1 MNRRLSV
8 IILLLLFIAAAAFA
22 GERKL
27 RFAATGGLVLQ
38 NDFLGQF
45 LLPGTAGGGGD
56 GANGSGSPAGAGT
69 AGTGLALAY
78 PVSEKS
84 RLMNIELAIANWYNI
99 YPYRGNRTHTFRVG
113 FGIRVFLNLF
123 DSIRPYFTHD
133 ICSHLVWVSDRT
145 GYASAYGILLGLGI
159 DIPLGLS
166 GGGGR
171 GDTPNRLKP
180 GGLETSSIFFDLS
193 YNTFRLAQFSP
204 EPEEVKFIAATIG
217 FSWLVGGRNR

>member
-8 IILLLLFIAAAAFA
+8 IILILLFIAAAAFA

-27 RFAATGGLVLQ
+27 RFAATGGIVLQ

-45 LLPGTAGGGGD
+45 LLKGAAGVGGD
-56 GANGSGSPAGAGT
+56 ATDGNVSTAGAGT
-69 AGTGLALAY
+69 GGAGLALAY

-113 FGIRVFLNLF
+113 FGIRVFLNLL

-145 GYASAYGILLGLGI
+145 DYASAYGVLLGLGI
-159 DIPLGLS
+159 DIPLDLS
-166 GGGGR
+166 GGGGS
-171 GDTPNRLKP
+171 GDTGNLEKT
-180 GGLETSSIFFDLS
+180 GGGETSSIFFDLS

-204 EPEEVKFIAATIG
+204 EPEEVKFFAASFG